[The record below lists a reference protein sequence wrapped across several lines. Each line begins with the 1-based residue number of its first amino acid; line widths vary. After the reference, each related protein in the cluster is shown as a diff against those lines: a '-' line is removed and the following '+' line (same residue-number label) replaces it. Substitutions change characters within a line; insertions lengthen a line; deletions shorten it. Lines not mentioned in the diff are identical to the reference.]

1 MKVFIGDRR
10 DSVMGMTLK
19 QEGRDLNR
27 LVPLWPIGRV
37 VRKVG
42 FFGSCAAV
50 VVGLMA
56 SCSSSDSAVDP
67 KASSTASEV
76 SAEAGSN
83 SQSSSSSVP
92 VSTQIVEASTS
103 TSTTATPPRSYEPIY
118 EAGPCP
124 VTPSPDI
131 LVECGTVTVPE
142 DRTKPEGRLVEL
154 AVARVTSPATSGSDA
169 PVVWL
174 SGGPGGRSLRALAFP
189 ADAGGVSSN
198 PLYAEHDLIF
208 VDQRGT
214 GHSVPQLDCPG
225 YDDAVWSVLGM
236 NSPFADELDV
246 IHRSLAAC
254 RDDLERQGVD
264 LSQYDTVANA
274 ADFADIRVA
283 LGIPTWSIRA
293 TSYGTLIAQEMMRSH
308 PEGVSAVLLDS
319 VLPVDKSRLDEQ
331 HVPVDAALDRLFTAC
346 EESTECSTAFPD
358 LRNRWTA
365 MLRSYDESPLI
376 ATVSDGAGELRDIV
390 LTGGEIRSGIGSAM
404 YSSDLLGS
412 IPVFMNL
419 AEQRAPQVQDAF
431 ANAQNQLFAGAEG
444 MRDAVNCRDR
454 LHDITVEQVAEAVE
468 ARPELAFGQLI
479 SSQANCQVWAVG
491 AVDESFAE
499 LVRSNIPTLVL
510 AGTYDPV
517 TPPTDGARVAAL
529 LPNSTF
535 VEFDATGHGVFR
547 SNRCADRLV
556 AQFFAA
562 PTDPLDTTCVDDIG
576 PLVFAT

>member
-1 MKVFIGDRR
+1 VNVFIGDRR
-10 DSVMGMTLK
+10 DSVMGMTLE
-19 QEGRDLNR
+19 QRDRDRNR
-27 LVPLWPIGRV
+27 LVPLRPIGRV

-42 FFGSCAAV
+42 FLGSCAAV
-50 VVGLMA
+50 VVGLTA
-56 SCSSSDSAVDP
+56 SCSTSDSAADP
-67 KASSTASEV
+67 EAPSTASEV
-76 SAEAGSN
+76 PPEAGSN
-83 SQSSSSSVP
+83 SQSESSSIP
-92 VSTQIVEASTS
+92 VSTQIAEASTS
-103 TSTTATPPRSYEPIY
+103 TSTAATPQSAYEPIY

-124 VTPSPDI
+124 VTPPPDI

-142 DRTKPEGRLVEL
+142 DRTRPEGRLIEL
-154 AVARVTSPATSGSDA
+154 AVARVTSPSTSGSDA

-189 ADAGGVSSN
+189 PDAGGVSSN

-214 GHSVPQLDCPG
+214 GYSVPKLDCPG
-225 YDDAVWSVLGM
+225 YEEAVWSVLGM

-246 IHRSLAAC
+246 IHSSLAVC

-274 ADFADIRVA
+274 ADFADIRAA
-283 LGIPTWSIRA
+283 LGIATWSIRA
-293 TSYGTLIAQEMMRSH
+293 TSYGTLIAQELMRSH

-319 VLPVDKSRLDEQ
+319 VVPVDKSRLDEQ
-331 HVPVDAALDRLFTAC
+331 DVPVDMALERLFTAC
-346 EESTECSTAFPD
+346 EESVDCNTAFPD
-358 LRNRWTA
+358 LRNRWTT
-365 MLRSYDESPLI
+365 MLRNYDENPL
-376 ATVSDGAGELRDIV
+376 AASVSDDAGALHDIV
-390 LTGGEIRSGIGSAM
+390 ITGGEIRSGIASAM

-412 IPVFMNL
+412 IPVFIEL

-431 ANAQNQLFAGAEG
+431 ANAQNQLFAMAEG

-454 LHDITVEQVAEAVE
+454 LHDITIEQVTQAVE
-468 ARPELAFGQLI
+468 ARPELAFGHLI
-479 SSQANCQVWAVG
+479 GSQANCQVWAVG

-499 LVRSNIPTLVL
+499 LVRSDIPTLVL

-517 TPPTDGARVAAL
+517 TPPIDGARVAAL

-547 SNRCADRLV
+547 SNPCADRLV
-556 AQFFAA
+556 TQFFAA
-562 PTDPLDTTCVDDIG
+562 PTDPLDTTCVDSIG
-576 PLVFAT
+576 PLVFAS